1 MQLLVLIL
9 FSGLTVGAGLLT
21 YYDVGAD
28 RPQVERSS
36 VRQGSAG
43 HIRHYGK

>member
-1 MQLLVLIL
+1 MRILVLIL

-28 RPQVERSS
+28 RPKVERKSL
-36 VRQGSAG
+36 RQGSAG
-43 HIRHYGK
+43 HVRYHSK